1 MGARPSVWH
10 TNGPNEYSF
19 FNVDEI
25 YDFLLSINMKPYV
38 ELSFMPNLLASGN
51 ATIMWYKGNITPPKS
66 WQAWYDLIV
75 ELGTHLVDRYG
86 IKEVSQWSF
95 GNPLFPPLI
104 PTQFLEYRNIRAT
117 TSSTS

>member
-1 MGARPSVWH
+1 M
-10 TNGPNEYSF
+10 
-19 FNVDEI
+19 DEI

-75 ELGTHLVDRYG
+75 ELATHLVDRYG

-95 GNPLFPPLI
+95 GKFVCFPSSM
-104 PTQFLEYRNIRAT
+104 PTTWQEQRTLGQ
-117 TSSTS
+117 S